1 MSNFGVQGGKH
12 ETKKV
17 YFCLKFLHLILR
29 PRKPVLKGIWLWK
42 KKKLLAFLIAFPIFR
57 FNLRLNQFGGLNLFL
72 KREKAIYLISSKF
85 FEIP

>member
-42 KKKLLAFLIAFPIFR
+42 EKEVVCLFNR
-57 FNLRLNQFGGLNLFL
+57 FSDL
-72 KREKAIYLISSKF
+72 
-85 FEIP
+85 